1 MSAQN
6 KVALITGASRGIG
19 AAIAQ
24 RLSYSGY
31 AVVIN
36 YAKQAQAA
44 EALVTQLNAAGG
56 QAFAVQADVAQMEQV
71 VSLFDQAEQAFGGV
85 DVLVNNAGIMT
96 LAPIAEVDQ
105 QHIDQQLN
113 INLKGAIYC
122 LQQAANRLRNGGR
135 VVNLSSS
142 VVGLNLE
149 SYGVYAA
156 SKAAIESLS
165 RIMAKEMRGRNIT
178 VNAVAPGP
186 TATEL
191 FLKDKPEQL
200 VERLANMNPLQRLAS
215 AEDIAAVVNFLVSPD
230 GAWVNGQVLRANGGM
245 V

>member
-1 MSAQN
+1 MSTQA

-24 RLSYSGY
+24 RLSHSGY

-36 YAKQAQAA
+36 YAQQAQVA
-44 EALVTQLNAAGG
+44 EDLATQLNAAGG
-56 QAFAVQADVAQMEQV
+56 QALAVQADVAQLEQV
-71 VSLFDQAEQAFGGV
+71 VSLFDQTEQAFGGI
-85 DVLVNNAGIMT
+85 DVLVNNAGIMA
-96 LAPIAEVDQ
+96 LAPIAELEQ
-105 QHIDQQLN
+105 QQIDQQLD

-149 SYGVYAA
+149 NYGVYAA

-165 RIMAKEMRGRNIT
+165 RIMAKEMRGRDIS

-200 VERLANMNPLQRLAS
+200 IERLANMNPLQRLAS

-230 GAWVNGQVLRANGGM
+230 GAWVNGQALRANGGM

>member
-1 MSAQN
+1 MSTQA
-6 KVALITGASRGIG
+6 KVALVTGASRGIG
-19 AAIAQ
+19 ASIAQ
-24 RLSYSGY
+24 KLSYSGY

-44 EALVTQLNAAGG
+44 EALATQLNAAGG
-56 QAFAVQADVAQMEQV
+56 QALAVQADIAQMEQV
-71 VSLFDQAEQAFGGV
+71 VSLFEQTEQAFGGI
-85 DVLVNNAGIMT
+85 DVLVNNAGIMA
-96 LAPIAEVDQ
+96 LASLTEVDE
-105 QHIDQQLN
+105 QHIEQQLN
-113 INLKGAIYC
+113 VNLKGCIYC

-156 SKAAIESLS
+156 TKAAIESLS
-165 RIMAKEMRGRNIT
+165 KIMAKEMRGRDIT

-191 FLKDKPEQL
+191 FIKDKPQQL
-200 VERLANMNPLQRLAS
+200 VEQLANMNPLQRLGTP
-215 AEDIAAVVNFLVSPD
+215 EDIATVVNFLVSSD
-230 GAWVNGQVLRANGGM
+230 GAWINGQVLRANGGM
-245 V
+245 I

>member
-1 MSAQN
+1 MSAQT

-24 RLSYSGY
+24 RLSHSGY

-44 EALVTQLNAAGG
+44 EALATQLIAAGG
-56 QAFAVQADVAQMEQV
+56 QALAVQADVAQMEQV
-71 VSLFDQAEQAFGGV
+71 VSLFDQAEQAFGGI

-96 LAPIAEVDQ
+96 LAPIAELEQ
-105 QHIDQQLN
+105 QQIDQQLD
-113 INLKGAIYC
+113 INLKGSIYC
-122 LQQAANRLRNGGR
+122 LQQAANRLRNGGS

-165 RIMAKEMRGRNIT
+165 RIMAKEMRGRNIS

-200 VERLANMNPLQRLAS
+200 IERLADMNPLQRLAS